1 MMMDKRSAQN
11 GYYQE
16 IARAFLKR
24 RGGGLVLS
32 PKDQAAIAAWEE
44 KRVPLDAVLEG
55 IERAFDWLKAGGRS
69 TRTVPLSFCDR
80 SVEAAFA
87 QHRERAAGRRKSVE
101 AAPRLEK
108 ADKARREVAQA
119 LEGLDP
125 ADLEMKRLLDEAI
138 NHLAAAKPD
147 EATLERIDAE
157 IEALLWAGAT
167 EDEKAAAAAE
177 TKKALKGR
185 AAVRGHVPG
194 TRPTAEGE
202 DTVRRLV
209 VKAVRARRR
218 IPHISLH
225 FY

>member
-1 MMMDKRSAQN
+1 MMMDNRSAQS

-55 IERAFDWLKAGGRS
+55 IERAFDWLKARGRA

-87 QHRERAAGRRKSVE
+87 QHRERAAGRRKIVE
-101 AAPRLEK
+101 AAPLAAK
-108 ADKARREVAQA
+108 SDKACREIVQA
-119 LEGLDP
+119 LDALDP
-125 ADLEMKRLLDEAI
+125 ADIELKRLLEEAGKEI
-138 NHLAAAKPD
+138 DSAKPD
-147 EATLERIDAE
+147 EAALERIDAE
-157 IEALLWAGAT
+157 IEALLWSGAT
-167 EDEKAAAAAE
+167 EAEKAAAAAE
-177 TKKALKGR
+177 TKKA
-185 AAVRGHVPG
+185 VRG
-194 TRPTAEGE
+194 RTAQAGL
-202 DTVRRLV
+202 DDAIRRRTVM
-209 VKAVRARRR
+209 AVRARRR
-218 IPHISLH
+218 IPHVSLH

>member
-1 MMMDKRSAQN
+1 MDNRSAQS

-32 PKDQAAIAAWEE
+32 PKDQATIAAWEE

-55 IERAFDWLKAGGRS
+55 IERAFDWLKTRGRA

-80 SVEAAFA
+80 SVDAAFA
-87 QHRERAAGRRKSVE
+87 QHRERAAGRRKIVE
-101 AAPRLEK
+101 AAPRAGK
-108 ADKARREVAQA
+108 ADKAGREVAQA
-119 LEGLDP
+119 IEGLDP
-125 ADLEMKRLLDEAI
+125 ADLEMKRLLEEAKTL
-138 NHLAAAKPD
+138 LAAAKPD
-147 EATLERIDAE
+147 EAALERIDTE
-157 IEALLWAGAT
+157 IEALLWTGST
-167 EDEKAAAAAE
+167 EAEKAAAAAE

-185 AAVRGHVPG
+185 SAVRG
-194 TRPTAEGE
+194 AESE
-202 DTVRRLV
+202 ETLRRLV

-218 IPHISLH
+218 IPHVSLH